1 MPPSKYAL
9 PAGSLV
15 LVSGANG
22 YIASHIVDI
31 LLQLGFNVRGTIR
44 TAKPWLDSF
53 FHTKYGKT
61 RYESVIVPAIE
72 LDGSFDEAVKGVAGF
87 IHVVRIYN
95 NSWLPRSHRF
105 REYSL
110 TSQSQASDMSMDPD
124 PDVVIPRTVKGT
136 INALEASL
144 KQSQVKRFVLTSS
157 STAAYVGQP
166 NVEGVIIDE
175 SESKSYISR
184 HN

>member
-1 MPPSKYAL
+1 MSPSKYAL
-9 PAGSLV
+9 PTGSLV

-53 FHTKYGKT
+53 FQTKYGKT

-95 NSWLPRSHRF
+95 NSCYL
-105 REYSL
+105 EIIAAGNIL
-110 TSQSQASDMSMDPD
+110 TSQSQASDMSMNPD

-157 STAAYVGQP
+157 STAAYVGLP
-166 NVEGVIIDE
+166 NVEGVVIDD
-175 SESKSYISR
+175 SERKFYISR
-184 HN
+184 HI